1 MDITIEEDDFRVK
14 FNTFAELV
22 AFKSAKVCVI
32 TGGNRG
38 IGLEV
43 IVSGI
48 GNERGKDIILNDSF
62 IACNNCF

>member
-1 MDITIEEDDFRVK
+1 MIFCVK

-43 IVSGI
+43 IVSRI
-48 GNERGKDIILNDSF
+48 ENKRGKDSR
-62 IACNNCF
+62 